1 MTRIL
6 GVYPAFLTA
15 KARGI
20 LVHGGATRCLTDTI
34 GLILPGKRYQG
45 SLPCK
50 NAPARRET
58 PCFPG
63 PNGRRRRHAALLRQV
78 WKFQRGPR
86 WWLWPGNP
94 LHLAPAG
101 AGGCLIALLAALPVA
116 AEGWRS
122 GSSFES
128 RVAETRPAPAGSS
141 FAGLAVVS
149 SFDQPQAQQG
159 SGFHLPAGGPALVK
173 LRALIQHAESR
184 AAGYDAWHGRAR
196 VPPPKPP
203 SRMTLGEIRR
213 WIAATPG
220 QQHAIGRYQIIPS
233 TLESLIRRTGLP
245 PDTVFGAAVQD
256 RMADLLIHDA
266 GYGGFVAGRLPPD
279 RFMDNLARIW
289 AGFPLASGRSA
300 YHGIAGNRAT
310 VTRAFFAG
318 EMRQIFPQ
326 EWARAE
332 TGIRVAAGG

>member
-1 MTRIL
+1 ML
-6 GVYPAFLTA
+6 
-15 KARGI
+15 
-20 LVHGGATRCLTDTI
+20 HGFAVRSAAISWHDRATRWQPRSNCLVS
-34 GLILPGKRYQG
+34 LKKSFQGKTSG
-45 SLPCK
+45 AD
-50 NAPARRET
+50 APAPQNR

-63 PNGRRRRHAALLRQV
+63 QNGCRRRHAALLRQV
-78 WKFQRGPR
+78 CPEPRGRR
-86 WWLWPGNP
+86 WWLSPANL
-94 LHLAPAG
+94 LHLAPSG

-128 RVAETRPAPAGSS
+128 RTAEARPAPAGSS
-141 FAGLAVVS
+141 FAGLAVLS

-159 SGFHLPAGGPALVK
+159 SSFHLPSGGPALVK

-213 WIAATPG
+213 WNAATPG

-233 TLESLIRRTGLP
+233 TLVSLIRRTGLP
-245 PDTVFGAAVQD
+245 PETLFDAAVQD
-256 RMADLLIHDA
+256 RLADLLIHDA
-266 GYGGFVAGRLPPD
+266 GYAEFAAGRLTPE

-310 VTRAFFAG
+310 VTRAFYTDQ
-318 EMRQIFPQ
+318 MRLIFPR

-332 TGIRVAAGG
+332 SGLRIATGG